1 MYERE
6 ETSER
11 PVIHVGCDIGQV
23 VDKSTIAVARLT
35 PKDVGNT
42 RTVWQWAKTRTM
54 TGLRRISRQV
64 EVPDLATLY
73 EFLLFASVPLG
84 TRYKDVAHKVL
95 NVGCDKRFAGCDVH
109 IFVDRTGHRPI
120 FEEMED
126 ELPRRGCPHPVT
138 LHGITFTGG
147 DNYDQERGSL
157 SKEYLASRLT
167 LLFEQGLVKF
177 PKGAREGSELKRQ
190 LAVYEG
196 RKNERTGNSQYGAF
210 QSGTHDDLV
219 TAVGLA
225 TLDPRREELGW
236 LSSDLVEALQAYR
249 GY

>member
-109 IFVDRTGHRPI
+109 IFV
-120 FEEMED
+120 EMED

-167 LLFEQGLVKF
+167 LLFEQGWSSFRRGPAK
-177 PKGAREGSELKRQ
+177 AQ
-190 LAVYEG
+190 
-196 RKNERTGNSQYGAF
+196 NS
-210 QSGTHDDLV
+210 
-219 TAVGLA
+219 
-225 TLDPRREELGW
+225 
-236 LSSDLVEALQAYR
+236 
-249 GY
+249 